1 MSEYPEAKLA
11 FLTDPERGVT
21 ILNIQVGEGE
31 LQRFRI
37 NRNHLFELNHQ
48 TADIL
53 RKEFK

>member
-1 MSEYPEAKLA
+1 MTEPPEAKLA

-21 ILNIQVGEGE
+21 ILNVQVGDEE

>member
-1 MSEYPEAKLA
+1 MDDLREAKLV
-11 FLTDPERGVT
+11 FLTDPERGLT
-21 ILNIQVGEGE
+21 IMNVQVGDEE